1 MEITCKA
8 HQEEG
13 GWARGRQPLGCAA
26 FVLGQFLPGD
36 VFIFVEGRVTTRY
49 KCVSLTFVSGGATT
63 RYKCAHSTGVSP
75 CPGLHICTGSCYDP
89 VEMC

>member
-1 MEITCKA
+1 V
-8 HQEEG
+8 G
-13 GWARGRQPLGCAA
+13 GRAA
-26 FVLGQFLPGD
+26 DNLWGVLHLYWGSFSPGD